1 MLETNNI
8 VSLNISTNIWFNDI
22 KDIKINFEQYDKI
35 ANDLITEC
43 NNHHDYNNAYQ
54 YDKHVNAVIS
64 KINYDDFNFEIDSM
78 NNNKK
83 FFVLKILEKV
93 LSAKN
98 HNINDWHDGINS
110 AYRTLRC
117 FNAYLTPGFIEAKN
131 NSLLSNN

>member
-8 VSLNISTNIWFNDI
+8 VSLNISTNMWFNDI

-35 ANDLITEC
+35 VNDLITEC
-43 NNHHDYNNAYQ
+43 DNHHDYNNVYQ

-64 KINYDDFNFEIDSM
+64 KINYDDFNFKIDSM

-93 LSAKN
+93 LSAKK
-98 HNINDWHDGINS
+98 S
-110 AYRTLRC
+110 
-117 FNAYLTPGFIEAKN
+117 
-131 NSLLSNN
+131 